1 MPQRRVDI
9 EMKGQHV
16 VVLSGAGISAESG
29 LGTFR
34 GSGRLWE
41 GVAVQDV
48 ATPEAWERDPARVLR
63 FYNQRRRDT
72 RAAEPNEAHY
82 ALRELEDI
90 FTVSIVTQ
98 NIDDLHERAG
108 SSRVLHLHGEIMKAR
123 SSINAALL
131 YPRTEDISI
140 GDRCEQGSQLRP
152 HVVWFGEAVPLMD
165 QAIVLAKQADFFIVV
180 GTSLEVYP
188 AASLVDYVPYEA
200 TKFFVDPAPSG
211 LADESFRVVV
221 ATATDGIPRVVA
233 QLRALMA

>member
-1 MPQRRVDI
+1 
-9 EMKGQHV
+9 MKGQHV

-34 GSGRLWE
+34 GSGGLWE
-41 GVAVQDV
+41 GMSVKDV
-48 ATPEAWERDPARVLR
+48 ATPEAWERDANKVLR
-63 FYNQRRRDT
+63 FYNQRRRQI
-72 RAAEPNEAHY
+72 RAAEPNEAHH
-82 ALRELEDI
+82 ALRQLEDV

-108 SSRVLHLHGEIMKAR
+108 SSNVLHLHGEIMKAR
-123 SSINAALL
+123 SSVDERLL
-131 YPRTEDISI
+131 YPRVDDIHL
-140 GDRCEQGSQLRP
+140 GDRCEKGSQLRP

-165 QAIVLAKQADFFIVV
+165 HAIALAKSADFFIVV

-200 TKFFVDPAPSG
+200 TKFVVDPTPNG
-211 LADESFRVVV
+211 LADESFQVIA
-221 ATATDGIPRVVA
+221 ATASEGVPKIVT